1 MFFLFFRSIKKKKL
15 SRLEAVKSNSI
26 VMSGGSTSQKQL
38 EIATQKKGKYDL
50 FKAFILKHKVN
61 PLNEKRILIAKDLSY
76 RYQESDDSL
85 LMLIPLSVKDLYL
98 YVSPYVDPKT
108 ELTEYAIRISHLE
121 DLVPCG
127 ALHNGQNVYA
137 FDSSKS
143 RKNPNNV
150 RLAKGSRFVPFLSRY
165 FDEDKNKTLYKNS
178 TKNMTIH
185 PSEKKYDT
193 DNDEYKEKSGYV
205 ELVHQRV
212 AVQGKYYGY
221 VQIIACQ
228 SYKGDRKPPKLT
240 NILSGELSLVSAYL
254 KFVIGVY
261 KMDVESMSDD
271 GNERYKESGRLDVVE
286 TIMKLAKKNALSAK
300 QDDGEIAGSSSRK
313 RKTAGGSVKTV
324 AGDDCDDSLQPAKPK
339 KKADK
344 NKKQSDDE
352 NIDPSSKKKKEKI
365 PRGNVFLTSTTEEG
379 NDVGSD
385 ETSSEVITETDLTV
399 EDDQEE
405 DEENVYVEM

>member
-1 MFFLFFRSIKKKKL
+1 
-15 SRLEAVKSNSI
+15 
-26 VMSGGSTSQKQL
+26 MSGGSTSQKQL
-38 EIATQKKGKYDL
+38 EIATQSKKGKYDL
-50 FKAFILKHKVN
+50 FKSFISKHKVN
-61 PLNEKRILIAKDLSY
+61 PLNEKKILIAKDLSY

-85 LMLIPLSVKDLYL
+85 LMLVPLCVKDLYL
-98 YVSPYVDPKT
+98 YVSPYIDPKT
-108 ELTEYAIRISHLE
+108 ELTEYAIRISILE
-121 DLVPCG
+121 DLVPYG
-127 ALHNGQNVYA
+127 ALHNGQNVYT

-143 RKNPNNV
+143 RKNPNNL

-178 TKNMTIH
+178 TKAMTIH

-205 ELVHQRV
+205 ELVHQRT

-228 SYKGDRKPPKLT
+228 SYKGERKPPKLT

-261 KMDVESMSDD
+261 KMNVESMSDD

-286 TIMKLAKKNALSAK
+286 TIMKLAKKNAK
-300 QDDGEIAGSSSRK
+300 QDDGEIIGSSSRK

-324 AGDDCDDSLQPAKPK
+324 AGDDCDESLQPAKPK

-344 NKKQSDDE
+344 SKKQSDDE
-352 NIDPSSKKKKEKI
+352 KENIDPIKKKKEKI
-365 PRGNVFLTSTTEEG
+365 PRGNVFLTSTAEEE

-385 ETSSEVITETDLTV
+385 ETSSVEVITETDLTV
-399 EDDQEE
+399 EDEQEE
-405 DEENVYVEM
+405 DE